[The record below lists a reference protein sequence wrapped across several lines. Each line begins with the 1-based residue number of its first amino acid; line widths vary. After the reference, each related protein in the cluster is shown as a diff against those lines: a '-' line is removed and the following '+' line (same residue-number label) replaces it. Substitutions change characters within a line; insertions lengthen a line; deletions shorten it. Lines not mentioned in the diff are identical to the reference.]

1 MKKITIIFLI
11 IFVGFN
17 LVTWVS
23 RIGYYTA
30 IEKINTAIEQN
41 DTTKIKI
48 LAKSLWDESSFLSP
62 YYTCYVY
69 KGEQEYILTINE
81 VMHNMY
87 YDPSTYTHAG
97 ISDKY
102 YYNVI
107 SVTTLFN
114 LADIKKPIP
123 VFKEKR

>member
-1 MKKITIIFLI
+1 MKKLTIIFLI
-11 IFVGFN
+11 VVVGFN
-17 LVTWVS
+17 LVNWAS
-23 RIGYYTA
+23 RISYYNT

-48 LAKSLWDESSFLSP
+48 LAKSLWDESCFLSP

-69 KGEQEYILTINE
+69 KEEQEYILTNNE

-102 YYNVI
+102 YYNVL
-107 SVTTLFN
+107 SVTTLFK

-123 VFKEKR
+123 LFKEKN